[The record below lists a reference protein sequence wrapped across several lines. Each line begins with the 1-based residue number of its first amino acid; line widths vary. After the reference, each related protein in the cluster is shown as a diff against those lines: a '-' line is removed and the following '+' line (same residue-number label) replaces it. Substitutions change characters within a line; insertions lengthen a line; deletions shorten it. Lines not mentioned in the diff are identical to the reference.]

1 MTTNAEIAR
10 LLHELATLTEL
21 EEGNR
26 QSFRARAYHNAVRAL
41 EAHPRDV
48 TALSEEELT
57 AIRGVGKAIAK
68 KVREF
73 AETGRIVKLDELR
86 AKFPPG
92 YLDLVRIPGVG
103 PKTVALLRDHLG
115 VTTVDELRTAVAAG
129 QLADVPGL
137 GKKTEE
143 NLARDIERLGLIGK
157 ERRTPISEALPL
169 AEEIVASLERLAS
182 VERAA
187 YAGSLRRFRETIA
200 DIDVVAA
207 ATEPAAVTDAFTRIA
222 MFREVAARGDKR
234 ASVVTA
240 KGLQVDLRVVAPHQ
254 WGAAMLYFTGS
265 QAHNIAVRERAVRRG
280 WTLNEYGLFDE
291 SSGRL
296 IASATEAE
304 IYAALDMVWVPP
316 GLREDRGE
324 CEAAVT
330 GTLPVLASESDIVG
344 DLHVHTDLS
353 GDGRNSLDEMVEAAI
368 ARGLRYIAITDHAE
382 NLRLNGVS
390 RQDMLAQ
397 RVRIHELRKLYPEI
411 TLLHGSELNIGPEG
425 ELDYDDEFL
434 LSFDWCV
441 ASVHSHFNL
450 DEAQQTKRI
459 LKAMNH
465 PAVNAIGHLQ
475 GRRIGKR
482 KGIDLDVDAVL
493 EAAAET
499 GTAIEINSHLDRL
512 DAAAEVLWAA
522 RERNV
527 VFVVDSDAHR
537 TIEFDHRRHGIRQ
550 AERGWVAAERIANT
564 WEPPRFLEWTASKRR
579 GGR

>member
-1 MTTNAEIAR
+1 MPANAEIAR

-21 EEGNR
+21 EDGSR
-26 QSFRARAYHNAVRAL
+26 QSFRARAYHDAVRAID
-41 EAHPRDV
+41 AHPRDV
-48 TALSEEELT
+48 TTLAEGELV
-57 AIRGVGKAIAK
+57 AIKGVGKAIAK
-68 KVREF
+68 KVREY
-73 AETGRIVKLDELR
+73 AETGRIEKLDQLR
-86 AKFPPG
+86 DKYPPG
-92 YLDLVRIPGVG
+92 YLDLVRIPGIG
-103 PKTVALLRDHLG
+103 PKTVALLHEHLG
-115 VTTVDELRTAVAAG
+115 ITGVDELRSAVAAG
-129 QLADVPGL
+129 LLADVPGL

-157 ERRTPISEALPL
+157 ERRTPIAEALPL
-169 AEEIVASLERLAS
+169 AQEIVASLERLES

-207 ATEPAAVTDAFTRIA
+207 ATQPAAVTEAFTRMP
-222 MFREVAARGDKR
+222 MFRDVAARGDKKV
-234 ASVVTA
+234 SVLTA

-254 WGAAMLYFTGS
+254 WGAALLYFTGS
-265 QAHNIAVRERAVRRG
+265 QAHNIRVRERAVRRG

-291 SSGRL
+291 DARL
-296 IASATEAE
+296 IASTTESE
-304 IYAALDMVWVPP
+304 VYAALGMAWVPP

-324 CEAAVT
+324 CEAAVA
-330 GTLPVLASESDIVG
+330 GTLPILASESDIIG

-353 GDGRNSLDEMVEAAI
+353 GDGRNTLEEMIEAAI

-382 NLRLNGVS
+382 NLRINGAS
-390 RQDMLAQ
+390 REEMLAQ
-397 RVRIHELRKLYPEI
+397 RLRLRELREAYPEI
-411 TLLHGSELNIGPEG
+411 TLLHGSELNIGPDG

-441 ASVHSHFNL
+441 ASVHSHFKL
-450 DEAQQTKRI
+450 DEAQQTKRV
-459 LKAMNH
+459 LRAMAH

-475 GRRIGKR
+475 GRRIGR
-482 KGIDLDVDAVL
+482 RRGIDLDVDAVL

-522 RERNV
+522 REREV
-527 VFVVDSDAHR
+527 VFVIDSDAHR
-537 TIEFDHRRHGIRQ
+537 TVEFNHHRHGIRQ

-564 WEPPRFLEWTASKRR
+564 WEASRFLEWVEMKRR
-579 GGR
+579 GLR